1 MEALGFD
8 KALQLRPAAIS
19 EAEWELRLELAACY
33 RLVDWY
39 GWSETINNHISLR
52 LPGEEKTFLI
62 NPYGLHYFEVT
73 ASNLVKID
81 LAGEKLDSSQYD
93 VNRAGFVIHSA
104 IHDARD
110 DAHCILH
117 THTPEG
123 VAVACKAGG
132 LRNDNIYSYFL
143 NGKVAYHDFEGVT
156 TDIGE
161 RPRLVASLGKKNF
174 LILRSHGLLA
184 AGRTVAQTF
193 HAYWTLQRACEIQV
207 LTDSMSG
214 PTLPV
219 AQSVLDQAK
228 ERSSAR
234 TSRSAGRT
242 ASGRSKGDDMVFSAM
257 LRKAG
262 IRFEDIV

>member
-8 KALQLRPAAIS
+8 RALQLRPQAIS
-19 EAEWELRLELAACY
+19 AEEWALRLELAACY

-52 LPGEEKTFLI
+52 LPGEAKTFLI
-62 NPYGLHYFEVT
+62 NPYGLHYCEVT

-81 LAGEKLDSSQYD
+81 IAGEKLDDSPHG

-132 LRNDNIYSYFL
+132 LRNDNLYSSFL
-143 NGKVAYHDFEGVT
+143 HNKVAYHDFEGVT
-156 TDIGE
+156 TNLE
-161 RPRLVASLGKKNF
+161 EQPRLVASLGAKNF
-174 LILRSHGLLA
+174 LILRNHGLLT

-207 LTDSMSG
+207 MTDSMSG
-214 PTLPV
+214 PTLPI
-219 AQSVLDQAK
+219 AQSVFDRAK
-228 ERSSAR
+228 ERGSAR
-234 TSRSAGRT
+234 STRAMGRT
-242 ASGRSKGDDMVFSAM
+242 ASGRSKGDDMVFGAM